1 MFLDWE
7 LITEDQSFNC
17 FSSIHG
23 HEHFI
28 TYYFFTF
35 FPQRFLVY
43 CIYFHDWNLFT
54 GEHEWFHARKRTF
67 GVLSSV
73 ELQLFYQKNIYC
85 LYFFSILYSLM
96 STSRKFM
103 RQIKSFWSLHFQLPH
118 FLYQNYAVIEL
129 VLCWKS
135 KISKSVQ
142 RVRNNIVSSFH
153 VSYKLFP
160 LDIQKDSKQ

>member
-1 MFLDWE
+1 MDMNILLLIIFLLSFLKDSLSIVFIFMIEIYLLENTNDFMQEKE
-7 LITEDQSFNC
+7 LLEC
-17 FSSIHG
+17 
-23 HEHFI
+23 
-28 TYYFFTF
+28 
-35 FPQRFLVY
+35 LV
-43 CIYFHDWNLFT
+43 
-54 GEHEWFHARKRTF
+54 
-67 GVLSSV
+67 VLNYS
-73 ELQLFYQKNIYC
+73 
-85 LYFFSILYSLM
+85 FSIRKIYIVFIFSPSYTLM

-129 VLCWKS
+129 VLCWNS
-135 KISKSVQ
+135 KISISVQ